1 MFNKRVL
8 AVIKRE
14 LKVKLFSRTFIIMT
28 LLIPVFMFGI
38 IGIQALL
45 YSYSGEQNPKLIILT
60 ESDSLS
66 ENLQKEFSQQP
77 FVKNGSYSI
86 FYETIQK
93 KYFNKKFN
101 ELKPDLLSEKLTGII
116 FVPDSA
122 LINKNIKYYSTN
134 PNNLALF
141 NKIKPTIN
149 KTLIDNYF
157 ADKKLSKK
165 EIDFAREDVDVI
177 GFRVSKGKNVEE
189 EGTGNII
196 LLFLFTF
203 LLYMSLIFTGQMTMN
218 SVVEEK
224 NNKIVEVLLSSASS
238 MELMTGKI
246 LGTAIIGLIQMAIW
260 ILPVVLIVSTTWF
273 TLPPEVTL
281 QLNPWYFFYFLF
293 NYLIALIT
301 FVGLFASVGAI
312 FDNPQDAQSG
322 IWPLLL
328 LIMIPFF
335 IALSMQSNPQS
346 PIAKVAAF
354 FPFAS
359 LIVMPGRLTMIEVPL
374 WQIIVSIIINLAVM
388 ISIFPLAGKIYRVGI
403 LITGKKPKWSD
414 VAKWLKYKY

>member
-45 YSYSGEQNPKLIILT
+45 YSYSGEQNPKLILLT
-60 ESDSLS
+60 ESVKLNES
-66 ENLQKEFSQQP
+66 LQKEFSQQN
-77 FVKNGSYSI
+77 FVKDGSYSI
-86 FYETIQK
+86 FYETVQK
-93 KYFNKKFN
+93 KYFKKKFD
-101 ELKPDLLSEKLTGII
+101 ELKPELLSDHLTGII

-122 LINKNIKYYSTN
+122 LVNKNIQYYSTN

-165 EIDFAREDVDVI
+165 EIDFAREDVDI
-177 GFRVSKGKNVEE
+177 TGFRVSKEKNVEE

-246 LGTAIIGLIQMAIW
+246 MGTAIIGLIQMAIW
-260 ILPVVLIVSTTWF
+260 ISPVIIVVSTTWF
-273 TLPPEVTL
+273 ALPPEVTL
-281 QLNPWYFFYFLF
+281 QLNPWYFFYFLL

-374 WQIIVSIIINLAVM
+374 WQIIVSIVINVAVM
-388 ISIFPLAGKIYRVGI
+388 LSIFPLAGKIYRVGI
-403 LITGKKPKWSD
+403 LITGKKPKWSE
-414 VAKWLKYKY
+414 VVKWLKYKY

>member
-14 LKVKLFSRTFIIMT
+14 LKIKLFSRTFIIMT

-38 IGIQALL
+38 IAIQALL
-45 YSYSGEQNPKLIILT
+45 YSYSGEQNPKLILLT

-66 ENLQKEFSQQP
+66 KNLQKEFSQQP

-86 FYETIQK
+86 LYETVQK
-93 KYFNKKFN
+93 KYFDKKFN
-101 ELKPDLLSEKLTGII
+101 EIKPDLLSEKLTGIV

-122 LINKNIKYYSTN
+122 LINKNIQYYSTN

-157 ADKKLSKK
+157 AHKKLSKK
-165 EIDFAREDVDVI
+165 EIDFAREDVDI
-177 GFRVSKGKNVEE
+177 TGFRVSKEKNVEE

-246 LGTAIIGLIQMAIW
+246 MGTAIIGLIQMAIW
-260 ILPVVLIVSTTWF
+260 ISPVVLVVSTTWF

-281 QLNPWYFFYFLF
+281 QLNPWYFFYFLL

-359 LIVMPGRLTMIEVPL
+359 LIVMPGRLTMIEVPF
-374 WQIIVSIIINLAVM
+374 WQIIVSLIINTAVM
-388 ISIFPLAGKIYRVGI
+388 FSIFPLAGKIYRVGI
-403 LITGKKPKWSD
+403 LITGKKPKWSE
-414 VAKWLKYKY
+414 VVKWLKYKY